1 MNRRLTLL
9 LSCVAAFSLSS
20 LYETRACNRCGFTS
34 RCFYG
39 GDQHVHGLQAGADG
53 DLYGDDLAA
62 FRTFQNGW
70 TNTSSGSSGLGRPAV
85 LTWSIV
91 PDNSTLPTG
100 LGEPASNSNLIEF
113 LDGVHHGGNS
123 PGGDDLTQRD
133 WWQLFHS
140 SFERWDELSGIDFS
154 YEPEDDG
161 RRLGSFGGSIGTR
174 GDHRIGGHSI
184 DGQTSPTFLAY
195 NFFPNNSDM
204 VIDTDEINRWSNS
217 ANNYRLFRNMLM
229 HEVGHGIG
237 LNHVEPTSQTKLME
251 PRISTRFDGPQYDD
265 ILGVQRLYGDAN
277 ESGNGNDFYQFAT
290 TIGSLLTDTQLS
302 VGTDAEDEFVSLGET
317 DFISID
323 DNSDIDYFRFTAAES
338 QVVSITVTPMG
349 PTYSE
354 GSSENNTTPFDG
366 SARSDLTLTLYDT
379 DGTTTLAFS
388 DGIGLGLTESIFN
401 FELEAAGDYY
411 VRVGGKTNDAQF
423 FRLDVMAVPEPTSL
437 LLATLAIATLANQR
451 RRS

>member
-1 MNRRLTLL
+1 MIRSLTVL

-20 LYETRACNRCGFTS
+20 LNDILACDRCGIAS
-34 RCFYG
+34 QCFYG
-39 GDQHVHGLQAGADG
+39 SQQHVHGLQASAEGE
-53 DLYGDDLAA
+53 LYGEDLAA
-62 FRTFQNGW
+62 FRTFQSGW
-70 TNTSSGSSGLGRPAV
+70 TRTSNGSSGLGRPAV

-91 PDNSTLPTG
+91 PDNSPLPTG
-100 LGEPASNSNLIEF
+100 LGEPVSNSRLIEF
-113 LDGVHHGGNS
+113 LDDVHHGGNS

-140 SFERWDELSGIDFS
+140 SFERWDEISGIDFS

-161 RRLGSFGGSIGTR
+161 RRLGSFGGAANTR

-229 HEVGHGIG
+229 HEIGHGVG

-251 PRISTRFDGPQYDD
+251 PKISTRFDGPQYDD

-277 ESGNGNDFYQFAT
+277 ESGNGNDFFQFAT
-290 TIGSLLTDTQLS
+290 TLGSLLTDLTLS
-302 VGTDAEDEFVSLGET
+302 VGTDAADEFVALDET
-317 DFISID
+317 DFVSID
-323 DNSDIDYFRFTAAES
+323 DDSDVDYFSFTAAES
-338 QVVSITVTPMG
+338 QVVNILLTPMG

-354 GSSENNTTPFDG
+354 GASENSTSPFDG

-379 DGTTTLAFS
+379 DGTTVLASS
-388 DGIGLGLTESIFN
+388 DLLGLGMTETILN
-401 FELEAAGDYY
+401 FELETAGDYY

-423 FRLDVMAVPEPTSL
+423 FQLDVTTVPEPASL
-437 LLATLAIATLANQR
+437 LLASLAIAALANQR